1 MKHWSAPDESRQCS
15 VLTDSNPSG
24 IIQRFYYDVL
34 AKEAMYHASMLRKQ
48 ALGSLTASAGVYV
61 GRKDV
66 PSWYL
71 LTTDDQAMS
80 PVRQRQM
87 VQLAKEQGAGVM
99 VREIQTGR
107 SPFLSRVDEVLG
119 FVEEAMADFF
129 GDGECR

>member
-1 MKHWSAPDESRQCS
+1 
-15 VLTDSNPSG
+15 
-24 IIQRFYYDVL
+24 
-34 AKEAMYHASMLRKQ
+34 MYHASMLRKQ